1 MDLQHCV
8 LLMNNLK
15 KLFQTFQE
23 VQEGFSESTAISD
36 CLNVKILN
44 SQLDKLNSAIKN
56 TTGKILR

>member
-1 MDLQHCV
+1 
-8 LLMNNLK
+8 MNNLK

-44 SQLDKLNSAIKN
+44 SQLDKLKSAIKN